1 MQTEA
6 DCSYYLQPE
15 VAPCRPRMWTR
26 EEAPG
31 PQAPHPSP
39 HQAEQKEQRP
49 RWSSPERHGR
59 LPRPGDAPGVG
70 PVRCVLPR
78 PRGKVEV
85 GWGPPLGG
93 DSCVLGLPG
102 LVHWEAHLG
111 GQARVPGSPGWH
123 SGLSVSVEIRPD
135 CAGAAGGPEAGAG
148 LPPVPPE
155 PEQRG
160 FQRHRLPALLVLPG
174 VPAEVPF
181 RACLTP
187 GISL

>member
-1 MQTEA
+1 ME
-6 DCSYYLQPE
+6 
-15 VAPCRPRMWTR
+15 
-26 EEAPG
+26 
-31 PQAPHPSP
+31 
-39 HQAEQKEQRP
+39 KEQRP
-49 RWSSPERHGR
+49 RWSSLERQGC

-111 GQARVPGSPGWH
+111 GQACVPGSPGWH

-174 VPAEVPF
+174 VPAEPRQSWLHAGLRERLFQLEVLRGLPHLGQDVPGGDQGGG
-181 RACLTP
+181 RAGGGGVPAGDQC
-187 GISL
+187 G